1 MIPLGPTG
9 FRKACTG
16 LLRLQEG
23 RAKMALANQLL
34 EAGQITE
41 ADMKKV
47 VNGLRAVLG
56 I

>member
-1 MIPLGPTG
+1 
-9 FRKACTG
+9 

-23 RAKMALANQLL
+23 RAKLALANQLL

-41 ADMKKV
+41 AEMKKV